1 MRQFAVLFRRGF
13 GENVR
18 FAFNAI
24 REHKLRSGLTILGIV
39 VGVTTVIAM
48 VAIVTG
54 FNNNVIGNLQAFGA
68 TRVEIQKYEQRFGP
82 GGPLGDEERRRRN
95 LTPDDVQALR
105 DGVPQ
110 AAAVSGLGG
119 YFDAE
124 IHVKNGNLEANSP
137 YVLGADEQYPTATA
151 YTVGTGR
158 FLTRDEVEH
167 NALVTILGAD
177 VRDAIFPGED
187 PIGKDVTI
195 NGLRYR
201 VIGVLDRKGE
211 QFGYSPDN
219 KVVIPYGAFKHQFSL
234 QALRDG
240 VNISLV
246 PKRPEL
252 IDEMI
257 EKASAVLR
265 AKRKVPYDKPNDFA
279 IITPDQLIGQFRA
292 LTGGVTIAM
301 IAVAL
306 VSLVVGGVGV
316 MNIMLVSVTQRTREI
331 GVRKAVRRLPARHRL
346 AVPDGGGHAVLLR
359 RRPRR
364 APRRG
369 NLCRCPRP
377 SHLAAGG
384 RPPLVRPR
392 RPGRLD
398 ERRHLLRPLP
408 RRQSLPTRPHRIPPI
423 RVAVRRR
430 DGAQD
435 AALPSRARRSSA
447 SRLDSKCP
455 SRKRTSSRRDSRRS
469 CATEAS
475 RGRRRCRTARAAVP
489 P

>member
-1 MRQFAVLFRRGF
+1 MRRYALLLRRGF

-82 GGPLGDEERRRRN
+82 GGPLSDEERRRRN
-95 LTPDDVQALR
+95 LTVEDVAALR
-105 DGVPQ
+105 EGVPE
-110 AAAVSGLGG
+110 AVAVSCLAG

-124 IHVKNGNLEANSP
+124 IHVKNGNLEANNP
-137 YVLGADEQYPTATA
+137 YVLGVDEQYPTATA
-151 YTVGTGR
+151 YTVGIGR
-158 FLTRDEVEH
+158 FLTHEEVEH
-167 NALVTILGAD
+167 SALVVVIGAD

-187 PIGKDVTI
+187 PVGKEITI

-201 VIGVLDRKGE
+201 VIGVLERKGE

-219 KVVIPYGAFKHQFSL
+219 KVVLAYGAFRRQFAM

-240 VNISLV
+240 INISLV
-246 PKRPEL
+246 PRRPED
-252 IDEMI
+252 IDAMI
-257 EKASAVLR
+257 ERATAVLR
-265 AKRKVPYDKPNDFA
+265 ARRKVPFDKPNDFA

-301 IAVAL
+301 IAIAL

-331 GVRKAVRRLPARHRL
+331 GVRKAVGAFRRDIVWQFLTEAVTLSSFGGVLGVLIGFGVAELVRVLPISLPAAVPFWSVLVGL
-346 AVPDGGGHAVLLR
+346 AVSTSVGIFFGLYPAVK
-359 RRPRR
+359 
-364 APRRG
+364 
-369 NLCRCPRP
+369 
-377 SHLAAGG
+377 
-384 RPPLVRPR
+384 
-392 RPGRLD
+392 
-398 ERRHLLRPLP
+398 
-408 RRQSLPTRPHRIPPI
+408 
-423 RVAVRRR
+423 
-430 DGAQD
+430 
-435 AALPSRARRSSA
+435 A
-447 SRLDSKCP
+447 SRLDP
-455 SRKRTSSRRDSRRS
+455 I
-469 CATEAS
+469 EAL
-475 RGRRRCRTARAAVP
+475 RYE
-489 P
+489 